1 MVFYCGNFQYHKS
14 RKKYGVM
21 KMVNV
26 LIVEDVEDVQK
37 MLAELFQAE
46 GYQVFSAYDG
56 LQATKFF
63 REQQIDIVLLDIML
77 PYKSGDVLVKEFRET
92 STVPIMM
99 LSAKDLVSTKIDC
112 IRLGADDYLT
122 KPFDL
127 GEVLVRVEALLRR
140 TKQQM
145 PTILRYG
152 ELTLDDVAKR
162 VALNGNEVLLTAK
175 EFALLHLFLQHPDK
189 VFTKANLFESAWKE
203 AYFGDDSIIKTHM
216 SNLRHKLKLHSTTDY
231 IETLRG
237 IGYRLRK
244 IDVK

>member
-1 MVFYCGNFQYHKS
+1 
-14 RKKYGVM
+14 
-21 KMVNV
+21 MVNV
-26 LIVEDVEDVQK
+26 LIVEDIEDVQQ
-37 MLAELFQAE
+37 MLVELFESE

-56 LQATKFF
+56 LQATKLFQ
-63 REQQIDIVLLDIML
+63 EHLIDIVLLDIML
-77 PYKSGDVLVKEFRET
+77 PYKSGDVLLKEFRQV
-92 STVPIMM
+92 SDVPIFM

-140 TKQQM
+140 TKPQL
-145 PTILRYG
+145 PAVIRYG
-152 ELTLDDVAKR
+152 ELTLDDTTKR
-162 VALNGNEVLLTAK
+162 IEVNNQEVGLTAK

-189 VFTKANLFESAWKE
+189 VFTKANLFESVWQE

-216 SNLRHKLKLHSTTDY
+216 SNLRQKLKLHSASDY

-244 IDVK
+244 IDGK

>member
-1 MVFYCGNFQYHKS
+1 MV
-14 RKKYGVM
+14 
-21 KMVNV
+21 KM
-26 LIVEDVEDVQK
+26 LIVEDVEDVQQ
-37 MLAELFQAE
+37 MLVELFESE

-56 LQATKFF
+56 LQATQLFA
-63 REQQIDIVLLDIML
+63 QQAIDIVLLDIML

-92 STVPIMM
+92 SNVPIMM

-140 TKQQM
+140 TKPQL
-145 PTILRYG
+145 PTILHYG

-162 VALNGNEVLLTAK
+162 VELNGQEVLLTAK
-175 EFALLHLFLQHPDK
+175 EFALLHLFMQHPDK
-189 VFTKANLFESAWKE
+189 VFTKANLFESAWGE
-203 AYFGDDSIIKTHM
+203 TYFGDDSIIKTHM

-244 IDVK
+244 INAK